1 MLGLLCNPL
10 NNKGFLKKDIMAV
23 IDFHVHIGDP
33 QEMKPWVV
41 AYFQN
46 YGKGSGAEGVIGKDG
61 RLDPKF
67 LVELMKKNGVDY
79 AVILAEMSPIT
90 TGITSNEYVAEFC
103 RAHEALI
110 PFANLNPFLTTR
122 LDEELERC
130 IRELGMKGIKLY
142 PTYQQFYPNDRML
155 YPLYA
160 KAQDLKIPVMIH
172 TGSSLFRGSRMKYGD
187 PVLLDDV
194 AVDFPE
200 LTLIEVHSGR
210 GFWYEAAFFLAQLH
224 PHMYMEISGLPPQN
238 LLKYF
243 PDLEKNA
250 DKIIFGSDWPG
261 MPGIAKN
268 IETIQRLPLREET
281 KKKILGGNAQKI
293 LKLNINT

>member
-1 MLGLLCNPL
+1 MP
-10 NNKGFLKKDIMAV
+10 V

-41 AYFQN
+41 TYFQN
-46 YGKGSGAEGVIGKDG
+46 FGKGSGAEGVIGKDG
-61 RLDPKF
+61 RMDPDF
-67 LVELMKKNGVDY
+67 LVELLKRNGVDY
-79 AVILAEMSPIT
+79 AVILAELSPIT
-90 TGITSNEYVAEFC
+90 TGTTSNEYVSEFC
-103 RAHEALI
+103 RGRRELI
-110 PFANLNPFLTTR
+110 PFANLNPFLSTR
-122 LDEELERC
+122 LGDELARC
-130 IRELGMKGIKLY
+130 VWDLGMKGMKLY

-160 KAQDLKIPVMIH
+160 KAQELKIPVMVH
-172 TGSSLFRGSRMKYGD
+172 TGSSLFQGSRLKYGH

-210 GFWYEAAFFLAQLH
+210 GFWYEEAFFLAKLH
-224 PHMYMEISGLPPQN
+224 LRVFMEISGLPPQS

-261 MPGIAKN
+261 IPGIAKN
-268 IETIQRLPLREET
+268 IDAIQRLPLKDDT
-281 KKKILGGNAQKI
+281 KNKILGQNAEKI
-293 LKLNINT
+293 LKLDTHG